1 MNRYLVI
8 LLIITLTTSC
18 KIKFLKP
25 DLITSDPNSHYITGD
40 YINLSKVQLTDQMM
54 DEYLNNGNGYML
66 CFSGTLTTQSMDI
79 IKDYI
84 RKSNKYIYLDL
95 KNCTGITSMRDGNF
109 ANLEYLA
116 GIKLPHDVNNM
127 GKRIFENCRN
137 LTNVMLPLSLV
148 GIGDYSF
155 QNTDKLKEM
164 HIPDTIAYMYQYAF
178 KNCSLEI
185 FVMPDNL
192 KRLGVE
198 GLMGAKDLKIIVVNQ
213 VFEWFRARSLVDTPN
228 LETIIYYGTK
238 LSTVQ
243 FEGNSV
249 FSGKPQKEITL
260 YLPNVERGEEDF
272 SRLGGYGWKD
282 VKYQGEFN
290 INELLGDYN
299 LSAYKSL

>member
-1 MNRYLVI
+1 
-8 LLIITLTTSC
+8 
-18 KIKFLKP
+18 
-25 DLITSDPNSHYITGD
+25 
-40 YINLSKVQLTDQMM
+40 M

-272 SRLGGYGWKD
+272 SRWGGYGWKD